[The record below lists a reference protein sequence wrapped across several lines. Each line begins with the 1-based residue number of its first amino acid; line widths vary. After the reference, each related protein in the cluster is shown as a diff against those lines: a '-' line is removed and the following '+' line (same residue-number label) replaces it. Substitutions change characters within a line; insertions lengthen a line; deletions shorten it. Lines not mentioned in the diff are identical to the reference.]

1 MDWNKHYLKSEHAFL
16 GASSY
21 HWLNYDEERLIQ
33 SWRSAKAK
41 EKGTE
46 LHAFAAQCIKLGQ
59 KLPRSTK
66 TLNQYVNDAIGFHMV
81 PEQLLYYSDLAYG
94 TADSIS
100 RLDSI
105 IKDKFIRIHDLKT
118 GVTPAKIEQ
127 LRIYLAFF
135 CLEYHMDPMELDSEL
150 RIYQSGEVI
159 IDNPDHYE
167 IEEIMNKIITFD
179 KILSRIKEEE
189 S

>member
-1 MDWNKHYLKSEHAFL
+1 M
-16 GASSY
+16 
-21 HWLNYDEERLIQ
+21 
-33 SWRSAKAK
+33 
-41 EKGTE
+41 
-46 LHAFAAQCIKLGQ
+46 
-59 KLPRSTK
+59 
-66 TLNQYVNDAIGFHMV
+66 
-81 PEQLLYYSDLAYG
+81 
-94 TADSIS
+94 
-100 RLDSI
+100 
-105 IKDKFIRIHDLKT
+105 KDKFIRIHDLKT

-159 IDNPDHYE
+159 IENPDHYE
-167 IEEIMNKIITFD
+167 IEQIMSKIITFD